1 MHHKLWAL
9 LPLILFSLW
18 AKADDDKTR
27 GIGQYPGR
35 QREAF
40 IPQRT
45 LPADYAN
52 QAWMREAWASS
63 SIDYNLTA
71 QLATDG
77 ILTQE
82 EPPRVR
88 VTTSDGELSLRDRE
102 KTFDGNTVTSV
113 YVMSDD
119 AFIQYDWTGMA
130 VATRS
135 LRLNA
140 WAAYREQQAD
150 SGYEIVVEA
159 SPDGSAWQEIGAL
172 RGEDLPGKATRQ
184 TAASDP
190 NKQEAI
196 ERLPVRLIDL
206 SIPVAEGR
214 YDHLR
219 IRLKMK
225 GCAYWRSGCWAA
237 YLARRR

>member
-27 GIGQYPGR
+27 GIGLYPGR

-52 QAWMREAWASS
+52 LAWMRQAWASS

-159 SPDGSAWQEIGAL
+159 SPRRGGMAEDRCLAW
-172 RGEDLPGKATRQ
+172 
-184 TAASDP
+184 
-190 NKQEAI
+190 
-196 ERLPVRLIDL
+196 
-206 SIPVAEGR
+206 
-214 YDHLR
+214 
-219 IRLKMK
+219 
-225 GCAYWRSGCWAA
+225 
-237 YLARRR
+237 

>member
-1 MHHKLWAL
+1 MHRKLWAL

-52 QAWMREAWASS
+52 QAWMRQAWASS

-102 KTFDGNTVTSV
+102 KTFDGNAVTSV
-113 YVMSDD
+113 YVMGDD

-130 VATRS
+130 VATRF

-140 WAAYREQQAD
+140 WAAYREQQAMVAMR
-150 SGYEIVVEA
+150 SSSRPPPTGRHGRRSVPCVV
-159 SPDGSAWQEIGAL
+159 
-172 RGEDLPGKATRQ
+172 
-184 TAASDP
+184 
-190 NKQEAI
+190 
-196 ERLPVRLIDL
+196 
-206 SIPVAEGR
+206 
-214 YDHLR
+214 R
-219 IRLKMK
+219 I
-225 GCAYWRSGCWAA
+225 S
-237 YLARRR
+237 LARPRARRQPPTPTSRRLSSVCRCA

>member
-1 MHHKLWAL
+1 MMHHKLWAL

-52 QAWMREAWASS
+52 QAWMRQAWASS

-113 YVMSDD
+113 YVMGDD

-159 SPDGSAWQEIGAL
+159 PPTGRHGRGSVPCVVRISPA
-172 RGEDLPGKATRQ
+172 RPR
-184 TAASDP
+184 
-190 NKQEAI
+190 
-196 ERLPVRLIDL
+196 
-206 SIPVAEGR
+206 
-214 YDHLR
+214 
-219 IRLKMK
+219 
-225 GCAYWRSGCWAA
+225 
-237 YLARRR
+237 ARRQPLIPISRRPSSVCRCA

>member
-1 MHHKLWAL
+1 M
-9 LPLILFSLW
+9 
-18 AKADDDKTR
+18 
-27 GIGQYPGR
+27 R
-35 QREAF
+35 Q
-40 IPQRT
+40 
-45 LPADYAN
+45 
-52 QAWMREAWASS
+52 AWASS

-113 YVMSDD
+113 YVMGDD

-150 SGYEIVVEA
+150 GGYEIVVEA
-159 SPDGSAWQEIGAL
+159 SPDGAAWQEIGAL

-196 ERLPVRLIDL
+196 ERLPLRLMDL

-225 GCAYWRSGCWAA
+225 GCAYWRLYECVFTDDERGMLPSNRFASMWMAEGRGSGADTPSVPQWIAVDLGRPVA
-237 YLARRR
+237 FDTLRLSWR

>member
-52 QAWMREAWASS
+52 QAWMRQAWASS

-113 YVMSDD
+113 YVMGDD
-119 AFIQYDWTGMA
+119 AFIQYDWIGMA

-140 WAAYREQQAD
+140 WAAYREQQAMVAMR
-150 SGYEIVVEA
+150 SSSRPPSTGRHGRRSVPCVVRI
-159 SPDGSAWQEIGAL
+159 SPA
-172 RGEDLPGKATRQ
+172 RPR
-184 TAASDP
+184 
-190 NKQEAI
+190 
-196 ERLPVRLIDL
+196 
-206 SIPVAEGR
+206 
-214 YDHLR
+214 
-219 IRLKMK
+219 
-225 GCAYWRSGCWAA
+225 
-237 YLARRR
+237 ARRQPPTPTSRRLSSVCRCA